1 MLSGCKIFSLTNQ
14 KLTLKICLSFA
25 TLALFATKVL
35 AEEVKELTYDDLVER
50 LSQKKARVIRNQND
64 IRDDLKIHAGFG
76 LLSSMN
82 TMNAGS
88 GKDEIKY
95 QNGFQISLGIDLL
108 SPLWASEV
116 ALRNFG
122 QAKSGTETRTLRE
135 FDLKFFHHDMF
146 SRNSGYRLG
155 AGLGT
160 RYFKLQDQDLQIDE
174 STPIALMMG
183 GLDIFASSHFS
194 VGFEAGFRTS
204 MVNTSADKG
213 GLDLTLRMDAYF

>member
-1 MLSGCKIFSLTNQ
+1 MLSY
-14 KLTLKICLSFA
+14 LKIPAYKAQKTSWLSWLTVA
-25 TLALFATKVL
+25 TMVLFSTKVL
-35 AEEVKELTYDDLVER
+35 AEEVKELTYEDLVER

-82 TMNAGS
+82 SVNAGY
-88 GKDEIKY
+88 GHDEIKY

-122 QAKSGTETRTLRE
+122 QVKSGTETRTLRE

-160 RYFKLQDQDLQIDE
+160 RYFKLQDRDLDIDE
-174 STPIALMMG
+174 STPTVLMMG
-183 GLDIFASSHFS
+183 GLDIFASSNFS
-194 VGFEAGFRTS
+194 VGLETGFRTS
-204 MVNTSADKG
+204 MVNNSADKG